1 MYFLEELLQTN
12 NFFRALCRHFF
23 FRRQKTETFSSF
35 SSFDSGIYNNNNF
48 FGDNF
53 KSDEP

>member
-23 FRRQKTETFSSF
+23 FRRQKTETFF
-35 SSFDSGIYNNNNF
+35 SFDSGISNNNNF